1 MCAKKC
7 SLAFCSNRR
16 DYSSASCRFFAPA
29 SSSRCWIYGDTTN
42 FFGFFSKSVA
52 VPMSEQRNERRGKN
66 SNCKIGLLKVTKCHS
81 QSRETRQ
88 SVVAEE
94 EKCTRVND
102 AEILRRRRRKRS
114 RDWGRTEVY
123 TDINSKC
130 HICFRVFESLYF
142 TLNTWV
148 CSSTSH
154 CIKVASFSLDYCCVP
169 VCLQT
174 QTMC

>member
-94 EKCTRVND
+94 KCTRVND
-102 AEILRRRRRKRS
+102 AEILRRGGENAQETEEERRFTRILIQS
-114 RDWGRTEVY
+114 ATFA
-123 TDINSKC
+123 S
-130 HICFRVFESLYF
+130 ESLKVCTYF

>member
-52 VPMSEQRNERRGKN
+52 VPMSEKQRNERRGKN

-88 SVVAEE
+88 SVVAE

-130 HICFRVFESLYF
+130 HICFTVFERKSRSIVFFQELSRK
-142 TLNTWV
+142 LKL
-148 CSSTSH
+148 
-154 CIKVASFSLDYCCVP
+154 IK
-169 VCLQT
+169 
-174 QTMC
+174 